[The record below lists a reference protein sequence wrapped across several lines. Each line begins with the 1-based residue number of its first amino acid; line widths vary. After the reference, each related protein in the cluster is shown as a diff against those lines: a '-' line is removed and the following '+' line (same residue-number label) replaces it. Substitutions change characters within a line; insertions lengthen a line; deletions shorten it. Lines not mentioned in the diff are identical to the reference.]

1 MTPIPNKF
9 MEAKLVDILDEFL
22 CGCLEYNKVS
32 KKDFCIV
39 SQGYFIEKIEEAYA
53 KAITAAEERGRKAGL
68 EEAAKVAD
76 NFICLHRHE
85 PMCRVDSHRDLIAQA
100 IRSLSKSEVGK

>member
-9 MEAKLVDILDEFL
+9 MEDAIKIIDEYIVEEGFETKKERIRKAK
-22 CGCLEYNKVS
+22 
-32 KKDFCIV
+32 
-39 SQGYFIEKIEEAYA
+39 EAIA
-53 KAITAAEERGRKAGL
+53 QALTAAEERGRKAGL

-100 IRSLSKSEVGK
+100 IRSISKSEVL